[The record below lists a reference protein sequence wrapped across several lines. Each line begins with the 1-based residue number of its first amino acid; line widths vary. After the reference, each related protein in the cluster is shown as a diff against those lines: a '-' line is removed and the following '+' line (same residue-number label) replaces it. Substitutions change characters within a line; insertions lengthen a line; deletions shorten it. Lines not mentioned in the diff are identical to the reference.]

1 MPNVILSKF
10 LNAGIVLGAYHK
22 NAHLGTTLL
31 QVFMSRTT
39 NIMSLKKAAV
49 VSALLALTSFS
60 VSAQDS
66 AKAPGSGPNPFSD
79 CGIGAALF
87 SETKWAAVT
96 SNVIWDVGTTAV
108 TSATA
113 SPQTCNG
120 KQMAAA
126 TLINDTYEKLVEETA
141 RGQGEHLT
149 SLLNIFECGDA
160 RQGRAIDAARGAMGE
175 LVAQPGYAT
184 QDRTQKAARFYE
196 VVDSAVS
203 KSCSA

>member
-1 MPNVILSKF
+1 
-10 LNAGIVLGAYHK
+10 
-22 NAHLGTTLL
+22 
-31 QVFMSRTT
+31 
-39 NIMSLKKAAV
+39 MSLKKAAILSV
-49 VSALLALTSFS
+49 LLSMTQFSAH
-60 VSAQDS
+60 AQDTT
-66 AKAPGSGPNPFSD
+66 KAPGTGPNPFSD

-120 KQMAAA
+120 KQVAAA

-141 RGQGEHLT
+141 RGDGEHLT
-149 SLLNIFECGDA
+149 SLLNILECGEA
-160 RQGRAIDAARGAMGE
+160 RQGLAIEATRSAMGA
-175 LVAQPGYAT
+175 LVADPGYAT

-196 VVDSAVS
+196 AVDSAVS